1 MYRVLRGLR
10 FLSTVDPAD
19 AISGMHPARRVFL
32 PPVAA
37 SSIAPSRVPLLL
49 PRKEVTAIEI
59 VLDRRGRDDTIVALH
74 ARDAIVG
81 LSAACWFFTRETRSR
96 PRGAKREENRDLRLR
111 LRGWFALRRLSCALP
126 SPRVRPI
133 LRRANTRASY
143 PRESSTSCRRFHSKV
158 IFCASPHNR
167 ARQGRAVTA
176 AARMILSRSCG
187 WPRFAFCVG
196 LRI

>member
-19 AISGMHPARRVFL
+19 AISGMHPARRLFT
-32 PPVAA
+32 PVAA

-81 LSAACWFFTRETRSR
+81 LSAAC
-96 PRGAKREENRDLRLR
+96 
-111 LRGWFALRRLSCALP
+111 
-126 SPRVRPI
+126 
-133 LRRANTRASY
+133 
-143 PRESSTSCRRFHSKV
+143 
-158 IFCASPHNR
+158 
-167 ARQGRAVTA
+167 
-176 AARMILSRSCG
+176 
-187 WPRFAFCVG
+187 
-196 LRI
+196 